1 MQRFTCIA
9 MKSGR
14 LTSKHQ
20 ITVPKDVREA
30 LGLKAGDHV
39 RFELRDGEA
48 VMAREK
54 PARATID
61 AEWVEMMKLSMPEW
75 FSEEED
81 AYWADL

>member
-1 MQRFTCIA
+1 

-14 LTSKHQ
+14 LTSRHQ

-48 VMAREK
+48 VIAREK
-54 PARATID
+54 PVRASAD
-61 AEWVEMMKLSMPEW
+61 AEWVEMMKLAMPEW
-75 FSEEED
+75 FSEEDDE
-81 AYWADL
+81 AYGDL

>member
-1 MQRFTCIA
+1 

-14 LTSKHQ
+14 LTMNHQ

-48 VMAREK
+48 VIARDE
-54 PARATID
+54 PVHARVD
-61 AEWVEMMKLSMPEW
+61 AEWVEMMKLAMPEW
-75 FSEEED
+75 FSEEDDE
-81 AYWADL
+81 AFRDL